1 VVLALARC
9 GVPVGFEVACVL
21 EAPLDL
27 VLVHK
32 IGAPFQPEVAV
43 GAVVDGGRPE
53 TIINQ
58 EMIRE
63 FQIPQTYIAKESARQ
78 LKEIE
83 RRRELYLAGRTRAP
97 VEGRTAIVV
106 DDGIATG
113 VAMEAALHATR
124 EAGPK
129 RLVLATPVAA
139 GYDRAAACTG
149 PRDRL
154 PRDAQAVRRD
164 RRVLRG
170 FPAGGR
176 R

>member
-1 VVLALARC
+1 VAGHPAEEQFAHAA
-9 GVPVGFEVACVL
+9 VGFEVVCAL

-27 VLVHK
+27 VLVRK
-32 IGAPFQPEVAV
+32 IGATFQPEVAV

-53 TIINQ
+53 TIVNQ

-63 FQIPQTYIAKESARQ
+63 FQIPQTYIAEESARQ

-97 VEGRTAIVV
+97 VERRTAIVV

-113 VAMEAALHATR
+113 VAMEAALH
-124 EAGPK
+124 
-129 RLVLATPVAA
+129 
-139 GYDRAAACTG
+139 
-149 PRDRL
+149 
-154 PRDAQAVRRD
+154 
-164 RRVLRG
+164 
-170 FPAGGR
+170 GR